1 MTEADTP
8 SCTMDDSAS
17 GWEEKCW
24 SILEGIE
31 MYASTRPKRL
41 ETTGQVASPAK
52 APTAPAPPRS
62 TGTFVLIEL
71 AGDRPT
77 EFFAGSASFRGVPLF
92 FFFFLS
98 LFSVLFDVQVTWSF
112 SFWLVVCV
120 LGSGSYSNEG
130 PPLLCHFFAAKLNVA
145 QGPFVLLTL
154 LRYWYRS

>member
-1 MTEADTP
+1 MTMTEADTP
-8 SCTMDDSAS
+8 SCAMDDSAS

-92 FFFFLS
+92 SFFFSLSFQFFLTCRSLGHS
-98 LFSVLFDVQVTWSF
+98 LFGLWSAFWAAVRIQMRDPPCFATFSRLNSTWPK
-112 SFWLVVCV
+112 
-120 LGSGSYSNEG
+120 G
-130 PPLLCHFFAAKLNVA
+130 PLC
-145 QGPFVLLTL
+145 
-154 LRYWYRS
+154 S